1 MIFGGQNA
9 SSESTFDASNDIY
22 VLDTCTLNWSQ
33 PIISGAP
40 PIARAGHEAFT
51 YLNQYMIVMM
61 GIQNFSSSN
70 NGPVFIDDSAILDM
84 TTWTW
89 IDHIPPLQYNH
100 HLATPSPADCRFV
113 FPVVLPDNDG
123 GNGNNNDPG
132 LNSTTI
138 SNTSNSATTKQL
150 AFGIT
155 FGILGLLIF
164 GTAFVIFIL
173 RIRRD
178 VDAKQNPRW
187 IPAVLKRKRSAA
199 ATAEENKH
207 YSLNTTSTLSTIEE

>member
-33 PIISGAP
+33 PIISGTP

-70 NGPVFIDDSAILDM
+70 NGPIFIDDSAILDM

-89 IDHIPPLQYNH
+89 IDHIPPLQYNR
-100 HLATPSPADCRFV
+100 HLATPSPADCQFV

-132 LNSTTI
+132 LSSTTI

-155 FGILGLLIF
+155 FGILGFLIF

-187 IPAVLKRKRSAA
+187 IPAVLKRKRSAE